1 MGVAVVV
8 ISASSGKIGTHAG
21 RRVGATGVEDPADVI
36 VEDVVVGFRIQRID
50 LGSASK
56 NCQLKNKNKIFVNY
70 KVDFLNFNQARMDGI
85 LLFLLA

>member
-56 NCQLKNKNKIFVNY
+56 NCQLKNKIYVNY
-70 KVDFLNFNQARMDGI
+70 RRGLLTSNTGTSKTGTLN
-85 LLFLLA
+85 LF